1 MEKDVVTYQTREG
14 REPFT
19 DWLHSLRDMA
29 LRQRVEARIDRIR
42 CGNYGD
48 HKRFQNII
56 ELRLHFGKGY
66 RIYCGEESNTLVI
79 LLAGGDKSS
88 QDIDIK
94 NTLEYWRDHYEQKE
108 I

>member
-1 MEKDVVTYQTREG
+1 MVAYHTREG

-19 DWLHSLRDMA
+19 DWLNELEDRT
-29 LRQRVEARIDRIR
+29 LNYRIGARIHRVKQ
-42 CGNYGD
+42 GNYGD
-48 HKRFQNII
+48 HKRFQGIV

-66 RIYCGEESNTLVI
+66 RIYCGEENDKLVI

-88 QDIDIK
+88 QDNDIK
-94 NTLEYWRDHYEQKE
+94 QALEYWRDHYEQKE

>member
-1 MEKDVVTYQTREG
+1 MEKEVIFYHTREG

-19 DWLHSLRDMA
+19 EWLDHLADRT
-29 LRQRVEARIDRIR
+29 LNYRIEARIHRIR
-42 CGNYGD
+42 QGNYGD
-48 HKRFQNII
+48 HKRFQGII

-66 RIYCGEESNTLVI
+66 RLYCGEEDNRLVV

-88 QDIDIK
+88 QDNDIK
-94 NTLEYWRDHYEQKE
+94 QALEYWRDHYGQKK